1 MREGC
6 LQALVKHVHVVEE
19 VPVPSDVE
27 VSIEGMKVTV
37 KGPKGE
43 ISRDFSHA
51 RNVII
56 KLEEG
61 DEGKKVVVEA
71 FFANRRLKALVG
83 TIAAHIA
90 NMITGVTKGYRY
102 KLKIVFSHFPITV
115 KVQGDKVLIENFL
128 GEKAPRVAKIM
139 PGVTVKV
146 QKDDVIV
153 EGIDIEAVGQ
163 TAANIELATKVQD
176 KDRRVFID
184 GIYIY
189 EKGVAE

>member
-1 MREGC
+1 MERGVRV
-6 LQALVKHVHVVEE
+6 LVKHVHVVEE
-19 VPVPSDVE
+19 VRVPEGVE
-27 VSIEGMKVTV
+27 VSIDGMKVTV

-43 ISRDFSHA
+43 LTRDFSHA

-56 KLEEG
+56 RLDEDE
-61 DEGKKVVVEA
+61 EGKKVVVEA
-71 FFANRRLKALVG
+71 FFANRRLKAMVG

-115 KVQGDKVLIENFL
+115 KVQGDKVLVENFL

-189 EKGVAE
+189 EKEVAE